1 MGKGLGD
8 LIAKLIIGAI
18 GYAVADTVTKN
29 YTGKHIHQH
38 VFEWYRRAHYAITQW
53 AQTQGNINAVRILAQ
68 IDHAVTGMY
77 NKVHMELF
85 GESRR
90 QKTPILIYEETVPL
104 AELRKQ
110 FGSRV
115 RAGEVYDVTHAMLG

>member
-8 LIAKLIIGAI
+8 LIAKLIIGAL
-18 GYAVADTVTKN
+18 GYAVADTITKKR
-29 YTGKHIHQH
+29 TGKHIHQH
-38 VFEWYRRAHYAITQW
+38 VFEWYRRAHYVVTQW
-53 AQTQGNINAVRILAQ
+53 AHTQGNINAVRILAQ

-85 GESRR
+85 GKSRR
-90 QKTPILIYEETVPL
+90 QETPVLIYEETVPL

-115 RAGEVYDVTHAMLG
+115 HAGGVYDVTQAMLG